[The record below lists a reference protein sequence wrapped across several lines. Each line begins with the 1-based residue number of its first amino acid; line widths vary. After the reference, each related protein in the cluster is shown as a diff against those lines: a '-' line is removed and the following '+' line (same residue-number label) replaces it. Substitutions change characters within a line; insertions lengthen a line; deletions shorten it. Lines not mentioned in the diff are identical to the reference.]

1 VAAGR
6 LAAVLECL
14 DPEGHRALAKALGC
28 IAPWWLQG
36 EFGEPSNVSR
46 VLLLQT
52 RDVPMLRPRL
62 ATADEHQPHRT
73 VYDAW
78 RRPVE
83 PRVSEIIVI
92 SMAIKK
98 YGPYESMEQCLDQS
112 HDSR

>member
-1 VAAGR
+1 
-6 LAAVLECL
+6 
-14 DPEGHRALAKALGC
+14 
-28 IAPWWLQG
+28 
-36 EFGEPSNVSR
+36 
-46 VLLLQT
+46 
-52 RDVPMLRPRL
+52 MLRPRL

-92 SMAIKK
+92 SMAIKR
-98 YGPYESMEQCLDQS
+98 YRWYESMEQCLDQS

>member
-1 VAAGR
+1 MAAGR
-6 LAAVLECL
+6 LAAVLECPDL
-14 DPEGHRALAKALGC
+14 EGHTALAKALGC
-28 IAPWWLQG
+28 IAPWRLQG
-36 EFGEPSNVSR
+36 EFGEPSSVSG

-52 RDVPMLRPRL
+52 KDVPMLRPRL

>member
-1 VAAGR
+1 MAAGR
-6 LAAVLECL
+6 LAAVLECP